1 MDGEPDLEKAGA
13 DSFIIVTSALHTE
26 FDKFKDEYKQYTRRG
41 FSMLPKNELLHYWNE
56 SRESP
61 SSSLDLFTNTYF
73 LLECTEIDE
82 LCDWIE
88 TVREAY
94 RNYLMSLT

>member
-1 MDGEPDLEKAGA
+1 MDGEQDLEKAGA

-56 SRESP
+56 TRASP
-61 SSSLDLFTNTYF
+61 SSSLDLFSNTYF
-73 LLECTEIDE
+73 LLECSVQKSTNFVTGLKLLEKI
-82 LCDWIE
+82 IIKI
-88 TVREAY
+88 
-94 RNYLMSLT
+94 

>member
-26 FDKFKDEYKQYTRRG
+26 FDTFKDEYKQEGDLACYLKMNCYTIGRV
-41 FSMLPKNELLHYWNE
+41 
-56 SRESP
+56 SP
-61 SSSLDLFTNTYF
+61 SSSLDLFSNTYL

-94 RNYLMSLT
+94 CNYLM